1 LPAILDPARDLGLGV
16 FTNNGADGSLT
27 ISLPLQPAF
36 VEDLRAGGLTTLHFT
51 PASDSIGFTFLSRND
66 PRPDL
71 RVALELTVAAGP
83 PPSIS
88 TIEPSGNSQVVIRF
102 AARSNW
108 TYVVQ
113 SRDIV
118 RTSAESPW
126 TNFFTMAAQ
135 PSNTQVEVHDAI
147 TNAQRFYRLL
157 VLP

>member
-1 LPAILDPARDLGLGV
+1 
-16 FTNNGADGSLT
+16 
-27 ISLPLQPAF
+27 
-36 VEDLRAGGLTTLHFT
+36 
-51 PASDSIGFTFLSRND
+51 
-66 PRPDL
+66 
-71 RVALELTVAAGP
+71 LELTVAAGP